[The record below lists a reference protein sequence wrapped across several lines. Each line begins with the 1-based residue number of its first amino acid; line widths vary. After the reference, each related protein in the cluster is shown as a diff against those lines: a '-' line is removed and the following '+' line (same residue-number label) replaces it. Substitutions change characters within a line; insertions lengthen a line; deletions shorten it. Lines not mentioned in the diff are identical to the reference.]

1 EQIADDIEFLGGSIN
16 SGAERLNSF
25 VTVTVTSD
33 KIASALRIMSDVV
46 LNPGFDEKELDLLK
60 AQTLDELKF
69 NLTQPGFLANYVA
82 SKAVFGE
89 HPV

>member
-1 EQIADDIEFLGGSIN
+1 TENQAGLARITATMLTRGTTTRSAEQIADDIEFLGGSIN

-60 AQTLDELKF
+60 AQTLDELK
-69 NLTQPGFLANYVA
+69 
-82 SKAVFGE
+82 
-89 HPV
+89 